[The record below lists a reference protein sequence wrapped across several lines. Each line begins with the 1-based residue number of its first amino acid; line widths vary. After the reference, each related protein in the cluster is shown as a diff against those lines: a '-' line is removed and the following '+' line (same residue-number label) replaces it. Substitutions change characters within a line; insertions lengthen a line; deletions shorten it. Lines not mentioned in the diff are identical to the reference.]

1 MSLQEQ
7 IRQDLKA
14 AMKDRDE
21 EKKSALR
28 VLIGEF
34 GRAESKD
41 LTDAEVVKIIKKMIK
56 SEQDSLE
63 QSGGTSASRYLQI
76 LESYL
81 PKRASDDEIRQWIT
95 DNIDFSQYKNKMQAM
110 RDIMA
115 HFGESADGSRV
126 KEILGNF

>member
-7 IRQDLKA
+7 IRQDLKT
-14 AMKDRDE
+14 AMKDRDD

-41 LTDAEVVKIIKKMIK
+41 LTDAEVVKIIKKMMK
-56 SEQDSLE
+56 SEQESLD
-63 QSGGTSASRYLQI
+63 QTGGTSASPYLQI

-81 PKRASDDEIRQWIT
+81 PKMASDDEIRQWIKE
-95 DNIDFSQYKNKMQAM
+95 NIDFSQ
-110 RDIMA
+110 
-115 HFGESADGSRV
+115 
-126 KEILGNF
+126 

>member
-7 IRQDLKA
+7 VRQDLKA

-41 LTDAEVVKIIKKMIK
+41 LTEAEVVKIIKKMIK

-63 QSGGTSASRYLQI
+63 QSGGASASRYLQI

-81 PKRASDDEIRQWIT
+81 PQRASDDEIRLWIT
-95 DNIDFSQYKNKMQAM
+95 ENIDFSQYKNKMQAM

-126 KEILGNF
+126 REILNQL

>member
-14 AMKDRDE
+14 AMKDKDD

-41 LTDAEVVKIIKKMIK
+41 LTDAEIFKIIKKMMK
-56 SEQDSLE
+56 YEQESLE
-63 QSGGTSASRYLQI
+63 QSGGASASRYLRI

-81 PKRASDDEIRQWIT
+81 PQVVSDDEIRQWIT
-95 DNIDFSQYKNKMQAM
+95 DNID
-110 RDIMA
+110 
-115 HFGESADGSRV
+115 
-126 KEILGNF
+126 